1 MRKLSFYDT
10 ETVAEL
16 AWPEASQ
23 KITKRSPATK
33 VFTDF
38 NQYEP
43 LVIEA
48 SMSALEAEKL
58 MQQSHVRLKLVVD
71 SSDHF
76 LGIISLDDLSTQEV
90 MKKLSEGYQRE
101 ELFVTDFMRPRSV
114 LKAFSYAEITAAT
127 IGDIINSLQG
137 SGQQHALVIDRE
149 HHKIRGIISSS
160 DIARKLKLPIDI
172 DNKSSFAHIFAVVNH
187 RIAS

>member
-1 MRKLSFYDT
+1 MKKLSFYDT

-16 AWPEASQ
+16 AWPQTNQ
-23 KITKRSPATK
+23 KITKRSPATQ

-38 NQYEP
+38 NQHKP

-71 SSDHF
+71 DNGHF
-76 LGIISLDDLSTQEV
+76 LGVISLDDLGTQEV

-101 ELFVTDFMRPRSV
+101 ELFVADFMRPRSV
-114 LKAFSYAEITAAT
+114 LKAFSYADISMAT

-160 DIARKLKLPIDI
+160 DIARKLQLPIDI
-172 DNKSSFAHIFAVVNH
+172 DNKSSFAHIFAAVNH